1 MNIQSL
7 LEGAG
12 HYNFSPEAN
21 KLVSKWEKSGLL
33 EGLKSD
39 TDKNNMALMLENQA
53 KQLVTEA
60 SQTGT
65 GASFTAG
72 AGEQWAGVALPLVRR
87 IFGEI
92 SAKEFV
98 SVQPMSLPSGLVF
111 YLDFKYGTT
120 KNAFTQGDSIYSATE
135 DQEDTDLTKGLYGA
149 GRFGYSINNVTE
161 TGKTA
166 ATVTTASWA
175 DVFYAAELS
184 ASVATGAVKKLNF
197 DFSGFTKPNFDFE
210 GVRSFQLSG
219 SGIVSYLPTYNTPS
233 GSTGINFFVSAS
245 SHSAVTGS
253 QFKVDYHLQP
263 AMNSRGDF
271 EDTIPAAATSTQ
283 AIPEINVN
291 MRSANVTAKT
301 RKLKAQWS
309 PEFSQDLKAYHNIDA
324 EAELTAMLSQ
334 YVSMEIDL
342 EILDML
348 IQNAATNDA
357 WSARI
362 AYEVSNGTVSSAATN
377 GQAYVQGTW
386 FQTLGTKL
394 QKVSNEIHRKTLRGG
409 ANFLVC
415 SPTVSTI
422 LESIPGFAADSPGD
436 KNTYAMGVQK
446 IGAINNRY
454 TVYKNP
460 YMVENTILLG
470 FKGSQ
475 FLETGAVYAPYIPL
489 MLTPLVYDPVSFTP
503 RKGIMTRYAK
513 KMVRNDFYGTVRVAD
528 LDRI

>member
-1 MNIQSL
+1 
-7 LEGAG
+7 
-12 HYNFSPEAN
+12 
-21 KLVSKWEKSGLL
+21 
-33 EGLKSD
+33 
-39 TDKNNMALMLENQA
+39 
-53 KQLVTEA
+53 
-60 SQTGT
+60 
-65 GASFTAG
+65 
-72 AGEQWAGVALPLVRR
+72 
-87 IFGEI
+87 
-92 SAKEFV
+92 
-98 SVQPMSLPSGLVF
+98 
-111 YLDFKYGTT
+111 
-120 KNAFTQGDSIYSATE
+120 
-135 DQEDTDLTKGLYGA
+135 
-149 GRFGYSINNVTE
+149 
-161 TGKTA
+161 
-166 ATVTTASWA
+166 
-175 DVFYAAELS
+175 
-184 ASVATGAVKKLNF
+184 
-197 DFSGFTKPNFDFE
+197 
-210 GVRSFQLSG
+210 
-219 SGIVSYLPTYNTPS
+219 
-233 GSTGINFFVSAS
+233 
-245 SHSAVTGS
+245 
-253 QFKVDYHLQP
+253 
-263 AMNSRGDF
+263 MNSRGDF

-309 PEFSQDLKAYHNIDA
+309 PEFSQDLKSYHNIDA

-348 IQNAATNDA
+348 IQNSATNEA

-362 AYEVSNGTVSSAATN
+362 AYEVANGTVSSAATN

>member
-1 MNIQSL
+1 MEINQL
-7 LEGAG
+7 LEGAN
-12 HYNFSPEAN
+12 HYSLSSEAN
-21 KLVSKWEKSGLL
+21 RLVSKWEKSGLL
-33 EGLKSD
+33 EGLD
-39 TDKNNMALMLENQA
+39 GDVHKNNMALMLENQA

-60 SQTGT
+60 SQTGV

-120 KNAFTQGDSIYSATE
+120 TGKFTSGDSIYGATA
-135 DQEDTDLTKGLYGA
+135 DQEDTDTTKGLYGA
-149 GRFGYSINNVTE
+149 GRFGYSANTVTK
-161 TGKTA
+161 TGAT
-166 ATVTTASWA
+166 ATVTSASWA
-175 DVFYAAELS
+175 DVFYDADLS
-184 ASVATGAVKKLNF
+184 ASVAAGDVKKVNV
-197 DFSGFTKPNFDFE
+197 DFSGFPSTNFDVE
-210 GVRSFQLSG
+210 GVRAFDISG
-219 SGIVSYLPTYNTPS
+219 SNVVSYLPAYNTAS
-233 GSTGINFFVSAS
+233 GSTGVNFFLSAS
-245 SHSAVTGS
+245 AHNPTTVT
-253 QFKVDYHLQP
+253 VEYHLQP
-263 AMNSRGDF
+263 AINSRGDF

-283 AIPEINVN
+283 AIPEINVQL
-291 MRSANVTAKT
+291 RSANVTAKT

-309 PEFSQDLKAYHNIDA
+309 PEFSQDLKAFHNIDA

-348 IQNAATNDA
+348 IQNAATSDA

-362 AYEVSNGTVSSAATN
+362 GYEVASGTVADSATN

-436 KNTYAMGVQK
+436 RNTYNMGVQK

-460 YMVENTILLG
+460 YMTENTILLG
-470 FKGSQ
+470 YKGSQ

-513 KMVRNDFYGTVRVAD
+513 KMVRNDYYGVIRVAD
-528 LDRI
+528 LDRV

>member
-12 HYNFSPEAN
+12 HYNFGPEAN

-53 KQLVTEA
+53 KQIVTEA

-120 KNAFTQGDSIYSATE
+120 KNAFTSGDSIYSATE

-149 GRFGYSINNVTE
+149 GRFGYSINNVT
-161 TGKTA
+161 TASVA
-166 ATVTTASWA
+166 ATTTSAS
-175 DVFYAAELS
+175 FAEVNYDATYS
-184 ASVATGAVKKLNF
+184 ASVAAGTLKKAVV
-197 DFSGFTKPNFDFE
+197 DFSGFGTSTNFDAE
-210 GVRSFQLSG
+210 GVRSFQLSHG
-219 SGIVSYLPTYNTPS
+219 SAVAAYLPQFNTTTGNNVTFFYS
-233 GSTGINFFVSAS
+233 GSHAATAF
-245 SHSAVTGS
+245 T
-253 QFKVDYHLQP
+253 VDYHLQP

-362 AYEVSNGTVSSAATN
+362 AYEVSAGTVSSAATN

-436 KNTYAMGVQK
+436 KTTYAMGVQK

-460 YMVENTILLG
+460 YMIENTILLG

>member
-33 EGLKSD
+33 EGLGSD
-39 TDKNNMALMLENQA
+39 VDKNNMALMLENQA

-98 SVQPMSLPSGLVF
+98 SVQPMSLPSGLIF

-120 KNAFTQGDSIYSATE
+120 QNAFTSGDSIYSATA

-149 GRFGYSINNVTE
+149 GRFGYSINNVTK
-161 TGKTA
+161 TGAT
-166 ATVTTASWA
+166 ATVTSASWA

-184 ASVATGAVKKLNF
+184 ASVAVGNIKKVNV
-197 DFSGFTKPNFDFE
+197 DFTGFTSPNFDAE
-210 GVRSFQLSG
+210 GVRSFQISG
-219 SGIVSYLPTYNTPS
+219 SFTSYLPTYNTPS
-233 GSTGINFFVSAS
+233 GSTGVNFFVSS
-245 SHSAVTGS
+245 SADGPKTGIR
-253 QFKVDYHLQP
+253 VDYHLQP

-291 MRSANVTAKT
+291 LRSANVTAKT

-348 IQNAATNDA
+348 IQNAATSDA

-362 AYEVSNGTVSSAATN
+362 AYEVSGGTVSSAATN

-436 KNTYAMGVQK
+436 RNTYAMGVQK

-460 YMVENTILLG
+460 YMTENTILLG

-489 MLTPLVYDPVSFTP
+489 MLTPLVYDPISFTP

>member
-1 MNIQSL
+1 MEINQL
-7 LEGAG
+7 LEGAN
-12 HYNFSPEAN
+12 HYSLTSEAN
-21 KLVSKWEKSGLL
+21 RLVAKWEKSGLL
-33 EGLKSD
+33 EGLEGD
-39 TDKNNMALMLENQA
+39 VHKNNMSLMLENQA

-60 SQTGT
+60 SQAGT

-98 SVQPMSLPSGLVF
+98 AVQPMSLPSGLVF

-120 KNAFTQGDSIYSATE
+120 SGKFTSGDSIYGATAN
-135 DQEDTDLTKGLYGA
+135 QEDTDTTKGLYGA
-149 GRFGYSINNVTE
+149 GRFGYSANTVTK
-161 TGKTA
+161 TGAT
-166 ATVTTASWA
+166 ATVTSASWA
-175 DVFYAAELS
+175 DLGYDADLS
-184 ASVATGAVKKLNF
+184 ASVAAGNIKKLNI
-197 DFSGFTKPNFDFE
+197 DFSGFASTNFDAE
-210 GVRSFQLSG
+210 GVRAFDISG
-219 SGIVSYLPTYNTPS
+219 SSIVSYLPTFNTAPS
-233 GSTGINFFVSAS
+233 STTVNFFVSS
-245 SHSAVTGS
+245 SADAPKTGIT
-253 QFKVDYHLQP
+253 VEYHLQP
-263 AMNSRGDF
+263 SINSRGDF

-283 AIPEINVN
+283 AIPEINVQL
-291 MRSANVTAKT
+291 RSANVTAKT

-309 PEFSQDLKAYHNIDA
+309 PEFSQDLKAFHNIDA

-348 IQNAATNDA
+348 IQNAATTDA

-362 AYEVSNGTVSSAATN
+362 GYEVASGTVSDSATN

-436 KNTYAMGVQK
+436 RNTYNMGVQK

-460 YMVENTILLG
+460 YMTENTILLG
-470 FKGSQ
+470 YKGSQ

-513 KMVRNDFYGTVRVAD
+513 KMVRNDYYGTINVAD
-528 LDRI
+528 LDRV